1 MGILVGNDS
10 LMQIEFL
17 QEYKLLLSKY
27 YDNINVN
34 KKYKTKLKG
43 SLAANLTKK
52 YIEKVIVSNNLPF
65 AVSDN
70 NVYIE
75 GHAVECDLL
84 IVKQDSKPIFN
95 MPPIYHAKDIQAI
108 IECKATGILIDQKN
122 PKNPF
127 FNELNML
134 KQLNDDGSS
143 IKFGYVS
150 LAEQITARSQRLIDE
165 ANTYINEFV
174 NDDDKDFGVFCFA
187 KTYPEDDYPI
197 YEENPYSFQDYIKHL
212 CSTKI

>member
-1 MGILVGNDS
+1 
-10 LMQIEFL
+10 
-17 QEYKLLLSKY
+17 
-27 YDNINVN
+27 
-34 KKYKTKLKG
+34 
-43 SLAANLTKK
+43 
-52 YIEKVIVSNNLPF
+52 
-65 AVSDN
+65 
-70 NVYIE
+70 
-75 GHAVECDLL
+75 
-84 IVKQDSKPIFN
+84 

>member
-1 MGILVGNDS
+1 
-10 LMQIEFL
+10 
-17 QEYKLLLSKY
+17 
-27 YDNINVN
+27 
-34 KKYKTKLKG
+34 
-43 SLAANLTKK
+43 
-52 YIEKVIVSNNLPF
+52 
-65 AVSDN
+65 
-70 NVYIE
+70 
-75 GHAVECDLL
+75 
-84 IVKQDSKPIFN
+84 
-95 MPPIYHAKDIQAI
+95 
-108 IECKATGILIDQKN
+108 
-122 PKNPF
+122 
-127 FNELNML
+127 ML